1 MSDNWDDDVWDP
13 VIDIIEENKLVEVP
27 IDVIK
32 KADLE
37 RVRDSAK
44 KCLLSK
50 LEKLNVIL
58 KNLDVYCHNGSLL
71 VNDRYGICNEV
82 VEIAEA
88 FGFTAE
94 KITSGLKG
102 KSYLI
107 HDNLFNL
114 IRVLD
119 PIFDISEFA
128 NKIVNSEIL
137 EIFEK
142 GKQILTSN
150 ENLQSILQTIL
161 RTGHYSITG
170 TQRIVTTYEDG
181 HLVDSYVGD
190 VVSDR
195 EAVTETLREYLKS
208 VQSELKSANSD
219 LQNGTVK
226 LLYHRAR
233 QMGYAVKEERNGTQV
248 QLVLVR
254 AE

>member
-1 MSDNWDDDVWDP
+1 MSCEWDDDGWDP
-13 VIDIIEENKLVEVP
+13 VIDVVEENKLVEVT

-32 KADLE
+32 KEDLE
-37 RVRDSAK
+37 QIRDGAK

-58 KNLDVYCHNGSLL
+58 KNLDVYCNNGVFL
-71 VNDRYGICNEV
+71 VNDRYGICKEMA
-82 VEIAEA
+82 EIAAA

-94 KITSGLKG
+94 MVSIGLKG

-107 HDNLFNL
+107 HDDLFNL

-119 PIFDISEFA
+119 PVFDISEFA
-128 NKIVNSEIL
+128 GKQADGELLDIL
-137 EIFEK
+137 EN
-142 GKQILTSN
+142 GKHNSSSN
-150 ENLQSILQTIL
+150 NELQSILQTIL
-161 RTGHYSITG
+161 RTGHYAIIG

-181 HLVDSYVGD
+181 REVDRKVGD

-195 EAVTETLREYLKS
+195 EAVTKALRAYLKS
-208 VQSELKSANSD
+208 VQSKLKNANSE

-233 QMGYAVKEERNGTQV
+233 QMGYAVKEERKGTQV